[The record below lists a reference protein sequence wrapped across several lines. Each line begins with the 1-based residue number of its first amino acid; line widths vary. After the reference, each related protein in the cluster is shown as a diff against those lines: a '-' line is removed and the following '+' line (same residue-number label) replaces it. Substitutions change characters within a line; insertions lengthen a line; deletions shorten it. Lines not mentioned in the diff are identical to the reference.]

1 MCVLNSIL
9 CLSKGSFKNLCKLSP
24 TKMRNVGSQVL
35 TPPGVFVSVSGG
47 GGHVDPAAGHLGQ
60 PLGLQ
65 QVAELVS
72 ALAVGDLAL

>member
-1 MCVLNSIL
+1 
-9 CLSKGSFKNLCKLSP
+9 
-24 TKMRNVGSQVL
+24 MRNAGSQVL
-35 TPPGVFVSVSGG
+35 TQPGVFVSVSRG

-72 ALAVGDLAL
+72 ALAVCDLAL

>member
-1 MCVLNSIL
+1 MVSR
-9 CLSKGSFKNLCKLSP
+9 S
-24 TKMRNVGSQVL
+24 GSQVL
-35 TPPGVFVSVSGG
+35 TQPGVFVSVSGG

-60 PLGLQ
+60 PLGLK

>member
-1 MCVLNSIL
+1 MRRQLVWLAVVAASTVRSL
-9 CLSKGSFKNLCKLSP
+9 
-24 TKMRNVGSQVL
+24 RNVGSQVL
-35 TPPGVFVSVSGG
+35 TPPGVFVSVFGG

>member
-1 MCVLNSIL
+1 MVSR
-9 CLSKGSFKNLCKLSP
+9 S
-24 TKMRNVGSQVL
+24 GSQVL

>member
-1 MCVLNSIL
+1 MRRQLVWLAVVAASR
-9 CLSKGSFKNLCKLSP
+9 CKISA
-24 TKMRNVGSQVL
+24 MRNVGSQVL
-35 TPPGVFVSVSGG
+35 TQPGVFVSVSGG